1 MVDVLGSGVDAS
13 AFGDRLRVYALAD
26 LKPYERNAR
35 KHSKRQLQVLA
46 DQIKASG
53 FNAPIAVWRD
63 GMVLAGHGR
72 VEAAKV
78 AGLAEAP
85 GIDCSHLS
93 LLDARKYVLADNRI
107 AEMAKWDD
115 ASLKAELADLHELAV
130 DFADVG
136 FSPNE
141 LSKLV
146 ENFDVPAS
154 RREAARQT
162 KPTEPKPWTEV
173 RAEASQQ
180 SAAPSS
186 PAPDGAPAEPVE
198 VAPPPKGDQAELWIL
213 PDPES
218 ANERAIAEAE
228 TDPLLGPVIAAE
240 GELWIIPAD
249 PENPAAGEHRL
260 VCGSCLDA
268 ATVARVC
275 GEGDA
280 AMLLTDPPYGVDYA
294 GKVRAQNK
302 ALGLKGNDTEIA
314 SDDLPLEKLREFLG
328 AAFANART
336 ALRPGGAVWAFS
348 APGSD
353 GQLAVMLALM
363 DAGLPTRHGLSWVKN
378 QMVLSRADINYRHE
392 ALHYGWKPGA
402 AHQWHGPTNEESVWE
417 CPKPR
422 ASKAHPTM
430 KPVALLERALRNSSV
445 AGEVV
450 LDLFGGSGSLL
461 EACHNRGRLA
471 RLTELSPGFA
481 SVILRRAVLC
491 GLTPIREDGA
501 SIEDAMKE
509 REAAGEG
516 ERAAAE

>member
-1 MVDVLGSGVDAS
+1 MVDVSGAVDATDLQ
-13 AFGDRLRVYALAD
+13 ARLRVYQIAD
-26 LKPYERNAR
+26 LKPYDRNAR
-35 KHSKRQLQVLA
+35 KHSKRQLEVLA
-46 DQIKASG
+46 AQIKASG

-72 VEAAKV
+72 MEAAKV
-78 AGLAEAP
+78 AGLSEVP

-93 LLDARKYVLADNRI
+93 LIDARKYVLADNRI

-115 ASLKAELADLHELAV
+115 AGLKAELADLHELSV

-136 FSPNE
+136 FSTNE

-146 ENFDVPAS
+146 PEFDIPPA
-154 RREAARQT
+154 RRGAAREN
-162 KPTEPKPWTEV
+162 KAKEPKPWTEA
-173 RAEASQQ
+173 RAEEEQG
-180 SAAPSS
+180 SAPQ
-186 PAPDGAPAEPVE
+186 PAEAEPSVAPVE
-198 VAPPPKGDQAELWIL
+198 VAPPPKGDQSELWIM

-249 PENPAAGEHRL
+249 PADPSAGEHRL

-275 GEGDA
+275 GEGEA

-294 GKVRAQNK
+294 GKVKAQNK
-302 ALGLKGNDTEIA
+302 ALGLSGNETEIA
-314 SDDLPLEKLREFLG
+314 SDDLPLEKLREFLS

-481 SVILRRAVLC
+481 SVILRRAILC
-491 GLTPIREDGA
+491 GLKPVREDGA

-509 REAAGEG
+509 RESDAGEG
-516 ERAAAE
+516 ERAAAAE